1 MRKNLTQ
8 MFLLLSIALF
18 STLFAGCNTE
28 EVDPVVPSLE
38 ISQEAGGEAVSSL
51 TLAFGSAEA
60 TQSFAIRCNRNW
72 TAVSSNDE
80 WVVVSPESGEGDA
93 TVNVSVTRNPGTKRT
108 ATITVSTILYKKTVT
123 IEQAGEQAEAQVIYF
138 DNLDG
143 EEASNASGNW
153 PFADTFEGF
162 NKQGTGVAEVTYKS
176 SSVTVRANS
185 VSNDT
190 KYNTSDYSANIASGV
205 NNLYFQ
211 AGATFEVH
219 KIALDGL
226 DKLQL
231 TLGVERNEYGNYDA
245 PFNPE
250 EFIVSLSA
258 DGNSWVELPYTRSTY
273 KGWDMATA
281 DFQLKEA
288 PEYLYIKM
296 AASVATRVDD
306 IKLTTGVGG
315 TEIDLAAGETPDEP
329 GVDGTLLYY
338 ESFDGTTLSGN
349 TSLDNF
355 EEAGGFVRQGLGGAA
370 VSYAGT
376 TFDFRKTS
384 ASSGYDGVSGVNN
397 AFGNSDGKV
406 LYANNINVGNA
417 QNLDLSFG
425 LSAYSSWEP
434 ANFIVSYT
442 TDGGTTWNDLTLT
455 RESAKGWKLTTA
467 SFTVAEADAVIG
479 LRFFVKVANSQ
490 QYRVDDITLT
500 TADEGVQIEAIP
512 TVNTEDAEEV
522 TMHGAKLSGS
532 YEFDGTLS
540 EAGIAY
546 KAASAE
552 DYTYVQ
558 AMALASPFSITLNTL
573 EAGTTYEYFA
583 YVKADGKEYRGD
595 VKSFSTEKDQSQ
607 TVTYFADDFADVV
620 NNMHYESGKWTLVS
634 SDPDYA
640 GNCYMGWYGKIY
652 NGVDYYIQCAP
663 YNSSLSEVVAYAVMT
678 KFNVAEAVG
687 KKLTF
692 DLAWYYQKASDGSK
706 LEIVASKDFN
716 GDVDAATWEVVKNI
730 SYTDQKTN
738 EWISHEIDL
747 SAEYGQEKALAVAFR
762 YTGKGD
768 TYRLDNVEFGAA
780 DTSDK
785 LAVTTGEATEVTA
798 SEAVLSGSY
807 KGGTEAPAEVG
818 VEYRLYGA
826 ADYTKKAADKVAE
839 SFEVKVDNLVADTRY
854 EFRAYAVSGTETV
867 YGEAVTFNTLND
879 TPDEITPIADVNK
892 GNTYTMS
899 GTVTALSARGFILT
913 DDSGSIL
920 YYDQNGTDYEIG
932 QKLTVK
938 GEIDSYNKGL
948 QIVGSSAQVTVD
960 GKGDYTYPTPATAD
974 AAAIDAYVADQEDR
988 LATYVSLTGTMSV
1001 SGTYYNVIVD
1011 GTNNQ
1016 GSVYYPTDE
1025 IKAKIKD
1032 GETVTIEGYATAV
1045 SGGRYYNIVAVD
1057 VKTAGGGDTPVASP
1071 IADVQKGNTYTM
1083 SGTVT
1088 ALSSRGF
1095 ILTDDS
1101 GSILYYDQNG
1111 TDYEIGQQLTVE
1123 GEIDSYNKGLQI
1135 VGSSAKVTV
1144 NGKVDYTYPTPAAAD
1159 AAAIDAYVADQ
1170 TDRLATYV
1178 SLKGTMS
1185 VSGTFYNVIV
1195 DGTSNQGSIY
1205 YPTDEIKAK
1214 IKNGETVT
1222 IEGYATSVSGGRYY
1236 NVIAVD
1242 VKTEG
1247 GGDTPTSTPIADVE
1261 NGNTYTMEG
1270 VVTALTSN
1278 GFVLTDNSGSI
1289 FFYGKKNYEIGQQL
1303 TVEGK
1308 ISVYNKGLQINGQSA
1323 TITEGS
1329 KITYQY
1335 PTPTVVDAAAVDA
1348 FIADQSN
1355 RLATYVSVTG
1365 DASVSGNYYNLI
1377 IDGTSNQGSFYSPT
1391 DEIKAKIQDGMN
1403 ITVVGYAL
1411 SVSGGRFYNIIAVD
1425 VTVNGAGAPSIE
1437 VADEEMSFVAAGET
1451 LTTEVTTSNQGSY
1464 GIFAKTSDP
1473 HFTASV
1479 SGTTLSVTAAANTGA
1494 AKSATVTV
1502 YLAES
1507 EGGEAVASA
1516 DVACTQLAS
1525 GAVVAYTTG
1534 FEASEGFK
1542 AGTNYQNADP
1552 VYQGA
1557 EGSQWGVVFGTSST
1571 TKAITGDQSMQMR
1584 WYTSAPDTF
1593 GYAFTNFNIKNANK
1607 VEFQAKYSG
1616 NAINLTVSYSTDN
1629 GATWVGAKD
1638 FVLKT
1643 SAQSYEYVIGETPVE
1658 NVRLKFQIKL
1668 TETTPTKRC
1677 DLIIDDVTVYGA
1689 E

>member
-1 MRKNLTQ
+1 MMRKNLTQ

-143 EEASNASGNW
+143 EEASNASGSW

-211 AGATFEVH
+211 AGATFEVQ
-219 KIALDGL
+219 KIALEGL

-406 LYANNINVGNA
+406 LYVNNINVGNA

-425 LSAYSSWEP
+425 LSAYSGWEP

-938 GEIDSYNKGL
+938 GEIDAYNRGL

-960 GKGDYTYPTPATAD
+960 GEGDYTYPTPATAD

-988 LATYVSLTGTMSV
+988 LATYVSLKGTMSV
-1001 SGTYYNVIVD
+1001 SGSYYNVIVD

-1057 VKTAGGGDTPVASP
+1057 VKTDGGGDTPVASP

-1144 NGKVDYTYPTPAAAD
+1144 NGKVDYTYPTPATAD

-1185 VSGTFYNVIV
+1185 VSGSYYNVIV
-1195 DGTSNQGSIY
+1195 DGTNNQGSVY

-1214 IKNGETVT
+1214 IKDGETVT
-1222 IEGYATSVSGGRYY
+1222 IEGYATAVSGGRYY
-1236 NVIAVD
+1236 NIVAVD
-1242 VKTEG
+1242 VKTDG

-1303 TVEGK
+1303 TVEGE

-1323 TITEGS
+1323 TITEGG

-1377 IDGTSNQGSFYSPT
+1377 IDSTSNQGSFYSPT

-1494 AKSATVTV
+1494 AKNATVTV

-1525 GAVVAYTTG
+1525 GVVVAYTTG

-1571 TKAITGDQSMQMR
+1571 TSPITGDQSMQMR
-1584 WYTSAPDTF
+1584 WYTSKPTTL
-1593 GYAFTNFNIKNANK
+1593 GYAFTNFNIGKASKIKFSAKNTGGLI
-1607 VEFQAKYSG
+1607 V
-1616 NAINLTVSYSTDN
+1616 TVSYSVDN
-1629 GATWVGAKD
+1629 GETWLNPKD
-1638 FVLKT
+1638 YTLKT
-1643 SAQSYEYVIGETPVE
+1643 SAETYEYIIGETPVE
-1658 NVRLKFQIKL
+1658 NVRFKFQVKL
-1668 TETTPTKRC
+1668 PETAPKSTSRVY
-1677 DLIIDDVTVYGA
+1677 IDDVEVYGA

>member
-1 MRKNLTQ
+1 MMRKNLTQ

-211 AGATFEVH
+211 AGATFEVQ
-219 KIALDGL
+219 KIALEGL

-288 PEYLYIKM
+288 TEYLYIKM

-920 YYDQNGTDYEIG
+920 YYDPSGTDYEIG

-938 GEIDSYNKGL
+938 GEIDAYNRGL

-1045 SGGRYYNIVAVD
+1045 SGGKYYNIVAVD
-1057 VKTAGGGDTPVASP
+1057 VKTDGGGDTPVASP

-1144 NGKVDYTYPTPAAAD
+1144 NGKVDYTYPTPATAD

-1222 IEGYATSVSGGRYY
+1222 IEGYATSVSGGKYY

-1323 TITEGS
+1323 TITEGG

-1507 EGGEAVASA
+1507 EGGEVVASA

-1542 AGTNYQNADP
+1542 AATNYQNADP

-1571 TKAITGDQSMQMR
+1571 TEAITGSQSMQMR
-1584 WYTSAPDTF
+1584 WYTSKPTTL
-1593 GYAFTNFNIKNANK
+1593 GYAFTNFNIGKASKIKFSAKNTGGLI
-1607 VEFQAKYSG
+1607 V
-1616 NAINLTVSYSTDN
+1616 TVSYSVDN
-1629 GATWVGAKD
+1629 GETWLNPKD
-1638 FVLKT
+1638 YTLKT
-1643 SAQSYEYVIGETPVE
+1643 SAETYEYIIGETPVE
-1658 NVRLKFQIKL
+1658 NVRFKFQVKL
-1668 TETTPTKRC
+1668 PETAPTSTSRVY
-1677 DLIIDDVTVYGA
+1677 IDDVEVYGA

>member
-1 MRKNLTQ
+1 MMRKNLTQ

-143 EEASNASGNW
+143 EEASNASGSW

-211 AGATFEVH
+211 AGATFEVQ
-219 KIALDGL
+219 KIALEGL

-406 LYANNINVGNA
+406 LYVNNINVGNA

-425 LSAYSSWEP
+425 LSAYSGWEP

-938 GEIDSYNKGL
+938 GEIDAYNRGL

-960 GKGDYTYPTPATAD
+960 GEGDYTYPTPATAD
-974 AAAIDAYVADQEDR
+974 AAAIDAYVADQTDR
-988 LATYVSLTGTMSV
+988 LATYVSLKGTMSV
-1001 SGTYYNVIVD
+1001 SGSYYNVIVD

-1057 VKTAGGGDTPVASP
+1057 VKTD
-1071 IADVQKGNTYTM
+1071 
-1083 SGTVT
+1083 
-1088 ALSSRGF
+1088 
-1095 ILTDDS
+1095 
-1101 GSILYYDQNG
+1101 
-1111 TDYEIGQQLTVE
+1111 
-1123 GEIDSYNKGLQI
+1123 
-1135 VGSSAKVTV
+1135 
-1144 NGKVDYTYPTPAAAD
+1144 
-1159 AAAIDAYVADQ
+1159 
-1170 TDRLATYV
+1170 
-1178 SLKGTMS
+1178 
-1185 VSGTFYNVIV
+1185 
-1195 DGTSNQGSIY
+1195 
-1205 YPTDEIKAK
+1205 
-1214 IKNGETVT
+1214 
-1222 IEGYATSVSGGRYY
+1222 
-1236 NVIAVD
+1236 
-1242 VKTEG
+1242 G

-1303 TVEGK
+1303 TVEGE

-1323 TITEGS
+1323 TITEGG

-1494 AKSATVTV
+1494 AKNATVTV

-1525 GAVVAYTTG
+1525 GVVVAYTTG

-1571 TKAITGDQSMQMR
+1571 TSPITGDQSMQMR
-1584 WYTSAPDTF
+1584 WYTSKPTTL
-1593 GYAFTNFNIKNANK
+1593 GYAFTNFNIGKASKIKFSAKNTGGLI
-1607 VEFQAKYSG
+1607 V
-1616 NAINLTVSYSTDN
+1616 TVSYSVDN
-1629 GATWVGAKD
+1629 GETWLNPKD
-1638 FVLKT
+1638 YTLKT
-1643 SAQSYEYVIGETPVE
+1643 SAETYEYIIGETPVE
-1658 NVRLKFQIKL
+1658 NVRFKFQVKL
-1668 TETTPTKRC
+1668 PETAPKSTSRVY
-1677 DLIIDDVTVYGA
+1677 IDDVEVYGA